1 MNELTRTSK
10 TYATVMQR
18 DALLHLTRLNW
29 KNRGF
34 VTKYL
39 RSNDIKYKQCIEELI
54 SKGLESL

>member
-1 MNELTRTSK
+1 
-10 TYATVMQR
+10 MQR